1 MIKVMKTKKE
11 AKVISPHLFTEYT
24 MCPAWIYHD
33 IYTDEKSKGE
43 LSELTLKLMEQGVLH
58 EKEIIKDLKFD
69 EVKVI
74 ESEKAVAETLKL
86 MKNGVERIYQGTLE
100 KELNGLIWRGRPDL
114 LERIPGKSKF
124 GNYFY
129 IPVEIK
135 SSKEPRPEHKHQLA
149 FYARLLE
156 EVQEHRPELAAII
169 NTEKERLEI
178 EISDETMQKMMI
190 RANEIIQIIKGRKP
204 TPHLRSGCRRESP
217 WGHLCIEECEKAND
231 AALIYNIRE
240 TTLDKLR
247 NAGYETVADLA
258 KLDSSSPELKISP
271 KTWRQIVEQA
281 RSLQEDKI
289 IWLNKPNIPESDYKI
304 YFDIEGDPLLG
315 VEYLFGFWL
324 GEEQKFK
331 YFLAEKPEDEEKM
344 WREFLAWLPTLP
356 KDYIVYH
363 YADYEKTVLRRLA
376 ERYGSSPELDIFMD
390 ESRLIDLLRI
400 VKESVIFPLYFYS
413 IKDLAKSRFV
423 NYKWRHQ
430 KAGGAQSI
438 FWYESWLATGDKKIL
453 QDIIDYNEDD
463 VVATEHLFKWLKEN
477 SPK

>member
-1 MIKVMKTKKE
+1 MKTDKE
-11 AKVISPHLFTEYT
+11 TKVISPHLFTEYM

-33 IYTDEKSKGE
+33 LYTDEKSKGE

-58 EKEIIKDLKFD
+58 EKEVIEDLEFT
-69 EVKVI
+69 EVKVV
-74 ESEKAVAETLKL
+74 EPRKAVGATLKL
-86 MKNGVERIYQGTLE
+86 MKEGATRIYQGTLE
-100 KELNGLIWRGRPDL
+100 MAESDLIWRGRPDL
-114 LERIPGKSKF
+114 LERMPGPSKL

-135 SSKEPRPEHKHQLA
+135 NSKEPRTEHKHQLA
-149 FYARLLE
+149 FYAKLLAE
-156 EVQEHRPELAAII
+156 IQGHRPEISAII

-178 EISDETMQKMMI
+178 RIDDEAMQKMMV
-190 RANEIIQIIKGRKP
+190 RANEIADIIKGRKP
-204 TPHLRSGCRRESP
+204 SLHLRSGCRRESP

-247 NAGYETVADLA
+247 DAGYETVADIA
-258 KLDSSSPELKISP
+258 RLDPEKPELKISP

-289 IWLNKPNIPESDYKI
+289 IWLGKPKIPEKDYKI

-331 YFLAEKPEDEEKM
+331 YFLAEKPEDEERM

-356 KDYIVYH
+356 EDYIVYH
-363 YADYEKTVLRRLA
+363 YADYEKTVLKRLS
-376 ERYGSSPELDIFMD
+376 EKYGGSRELDIFMD

-438 FWYESWLATGDKKIL
+438 FWYEKWLETGNRQIL

-463 VVATEHLFKWLKEN
+463 VVATEYLFNWLKEN